1 MFKLGTKEYSK
12 EYFFV
17 FFVMGKK
24 MKNSAGDIGVFKQ
37 KVLFML

>member
-1 MFKLGTKEYSK
+1 MFKLGTKGIFK
-12 EYFFV
+12 RVFLC